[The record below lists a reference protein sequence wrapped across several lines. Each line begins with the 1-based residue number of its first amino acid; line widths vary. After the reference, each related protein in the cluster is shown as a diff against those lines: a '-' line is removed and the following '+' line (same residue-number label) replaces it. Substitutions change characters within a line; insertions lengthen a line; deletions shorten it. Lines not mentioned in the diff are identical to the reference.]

1 MADIK
6 WLEGNR
12 IQIAP
17 PKRTKKITGTRFAT
31 ILGLNPWSTAFEM
44 WCAITKTYEK
54 PFEDTIYTVAGKT
67 IEPKQARYI
76 NSTKAPAIYSM
87 KRAVDVMTGKT
98 VVDIGGGRFD
108 TAAEAARVYGAA
120 VSIYDPF
127 NRTPEHNAA
136 VLAGSYDVAVISN
149 VLNVIDSDAAR
160 GEVVQLAAQKAA
172 ALLIT
177 VYEGDGSGTGRQTA
191 ADSWQENRGTA
202 DYMGEIAAALP
213 GWNVARFGRLIQ
225 ATQKR

>member
-1 MADIK
+1 MK
-6 WLEGNR
+6 
-12 IQIAP
+12 Q
-17 PKRTKKITGTRFAT
+17 RFT
-31 ILGLNPWSTAFEM
+31 S
-44 WCAITKTYEK
+44 
-54 PFEDTIYTVAGKT
+54 
-67 IEPKQARYI
+67 KQTSI
-76 NSTKAPAIYSM
+76 NSIKSPAVYSM
-87 KRAVDVMTGKT
+87 KRAVNVMTGKT

-149 VLNVIDSDAAR
+149 VLNVIDSEAAR
-160 GEVVQLAAQKAA
+160 GDVVRLAATK
-172 ALLIT
+172 
-177 VYEGDGSGTGRQTA
+177 A
-191 ADSWQENRGTA
+191 ADSWQENRRTA
-202 DYMGEIAAALP
+202 DYMDEIAAALP

>member
-1 MADIK
+1 MK
-6 WLEGNR
+6 
-12 IQIAP
+12 Q
-17 PKRTKKITGTRFAT
+17 RFT
-31 ILGLNPWSTAFEM
+31 S
-44 WCAITKTYEK
+44 
-54 PFEDTIYTVAGKT
+54 
-67 IEPKQARYI
+67 KQTSI
-76 NSTKAPAIYSM
+76 NSTKAPAVYSM
-87 KRAVDVMTGKT
+87 KRAVNVMTGKT

-136 VLAGSYDVAVISN
+136 VLAAT
-149 VLNVIDSDAAR
+149 
-160 GEVVQLAAQKAA
+160 KAA

-191 ADSWQENRGTA
+191 VDSWQENRRTA
-202 DYMGEIAAALP
+202 DYMDEIAAALP

>member
-1 MADIK
+1 MK
-6 WLEGNR
+6 
-12 IQIAP
+12 Q
-17 PKRTKKITGTRFAT
+17 RFT
-31 ILGLNPWSTAFEM
+31 S
-44 WCAITKTYEK
+44 
-54 PFEDTIYTVAGKT
+54 
-67 IEPKQARYI
+67 KQTSI
-76 NSTKAPAIYSM
+76 NSTKAPAVYSM

-149 VLNVIDSDAAR
+149 VLNVIDSEAAR
-160 GEVVQLAAQKAA
+160 GDVVRLAATK
-172 ALLIT
+172 
-177 VYEGDGSGTGRQTA
+177 A
-191 ADSWQENRGTA
+191 ADSWQENRRTA
-202 DYMGEIAAALP
+202 DYMDEIAAALP

>member
-1 MADIK
+1 MK
-6 WLEGNR
+6 
-12 IQIAP
+12 Q
-17 PKRTKKITGTRFAT
+17 RFT
-31 ILGLNPWSTAFEM
+31 S
-44 WCAITKTYEK
+44 
-54 PFEDTIYTVAGKT
+54 
-67 IEPKQARYI
+67 KQTSI
-76 NSTKAPAIYSM
+76 NSTKAPAVYSM
-87 KRAVDVMTGKT
+87 KRAVNVMTGKT

-149 VLNVIDSDAAR
+149 VLNVIDSEAAR
-160 GEVVQLAAQKAA
+160 GDVVRLAATK
-172 ALLIT
+172 
-177 VYEGDGSGTGRQTA
+177 A
-191 ADSWQENRGTA
+191 ADSWQENRRTA
-202 DYMGEIAAALP
+202 DYMDEIAAALP

>member
-1 MADIK
+1 MK
-6 WLEGNR
+6 
-12 IQIAP
+12 Q
-17 PKRTKKITGTRFAT
+17 RFT
-31 ILGLNPWSTAFEM
+31 S
-44 WCAITKTYEK
+44 
-54 PFEDTIYTVAGKT
+54 
-67 IEPKQARYI
+67 KQTSI
-76 NSTKAPAIYSM
+76 NSTKAPAVYSI
-87 KRAVDVMTGKT
+87 KRAVNVMTGKT

-136 VLAGSYDVAVISN
+136 VLAAT
-149 VLNVIDSDAAR
+149 
-160 GEVVQLAAQKAA
+160 KAA

-177 VYEGDGSGTGRQTA
+177 VYEGDRSGTGRQTA
-191 ADSWQENRGTA
+191 ADSWQENRRTA
-202 DYMGEIAAALP
+202 DYMDEIASALP

>member
-1 MADIK
+1 MK
-6 WLEGNR
+6 
-12 IQIAP
+12 Q
-17 PKRTKKITGTRFAT
+17 RFT
-31 ILGLNPWSTAFEM
+31 S
-44 WCAITKTYEK
+44 
-54 PFEDTIYTVAGKT
+54 
-67 IEPKQARYI
+67 KQTSI
-76 NSTKAPAIYSM
+76 NSTKAPAVYSM
-87 KRAVDVMTGKT
+87 KRAVNVMTEKT

-149 VLNVIDSDAAR
+149 VLNVIDSEAAR
-160 GEVVQLAAQKAA
+160 GDVVRLAATK
-172 ALLIT
+172 
-177 VYEGDGSGTGRQTA
+177 A
-191 ADSWQENRGTA
+191 ADSWQENRRTA
-202 DYMGEIAAALP
+202 DYMDEIAAALP